1 MKKLL
6 LIAVFTLGIGSF
18 VFGQTNKYST
28 LYYQRA
34 SLFEKLP
41 VNNSDIIFLGN
52 SITHFGEWSEIF
64 DNRHIKNRGISGDI
78 VQGVYDRLDP
88 ILKGQPKKIFLLIG
102 INDVS
107 HNVTA
112 DSIVNGIAKVAGKIA
127 AESPKTKLYIQ
138 SVFPVNESF
147 NMFLGA
153 TKKGDV
159 VIEINKGLRKLCLKK
174 GLIFIDVYSAL
185 KSKDSE
191 ALDARYTNDGLH
203 LMGEGYMVWKSVV
216 IKYLKD

>member
-6 LIAVFTLGIGSF
+6 LITIFALGIGSI

-41 VNNSDIIFLGN
+41 VKKSDIIFLGN

-64 DNRHIKNRGISGDI
+64 DNKHVKNRGISGDI

-112 DSIVNGIAKVAGKIA
+112 DSIVRGTAKIA
-127 AESPKTKLYIQ
+127 AKIAADSPKTKLYIQ
-138 SVFPVNESF
+138 SVFPVNESHKL
-147 NMFLGA
+147 FLGA
-153 TKKGDV
+153 TKKGAV
-159 VIEINKGLRKLCLKK
+159 VIEINNGLRKLCQEKELT
-174 GLIFIDVYSAL
+174 FIDVYSAL

-191 ALDARYTNDGLH
+191 AMDTRYTNDGLH

-216 IKYLKD
+216 SKYLKD

>member
-6 LIAVFTLGIGSF
+6 LIAVFILGIGSF

-41 VNNSDIIFLGN
+41 IKKSDIIFLGN
-52 SITHFGEWSEIF
+52 SITHFGEWREIF
-64 DNRHIKNRGISGDI
+64 DSKHVKNRGISGDI

-112 DSIVNGIAKVAGKIA
+112 DSIVRGIAKIAAKIA
-127 AESPKTKLYIQ
+127 ADSPKTKLYIQ
-138 SVFPVNESF
+138 SVFPVNESLK
-147 NMFLGA
+147 MFFAA

-159 VIEINKGLRKLCLKK
+159 VIEINNGLRKLCQER
-174 GLIFIDVYSAL
+174 GLTFIDVYSAL

-216 IKYLKD
+216 SKYLKD

>member
-6 LIAVFTLGIGSF
+6 LIAVFFLGIGSF

-41 VNNSDIIFLGN
+41 IKKSDIIFLGN
-52 SITHFGEWSEIF
+52 SITHFGEWGEIF
-64 DNRHIKNRGISGDI
+64 NNKHVKNRGISGDI

-112 DSIVNGIAKVAGKIA
+112 DSIVNGISKIVGKIA
-127 AESPKTKLYIQ
+127 SESPRTKLYVQ
-138 SVFPVNESF
+138 SVFPVNDSF

-159 VIEINKGLRKLCLKK
+159 VIEINKGLRKLCQER
-174 GLIFIDVYSAL
+174 GFTYIDVYSAL
-185 KSKDSE
+185 KSSDSE
-191 ALDARYTNDGLH
+191 KLNPNYTNDGLH
-203 LMGEGYMVWKSVV
+203 LLGEGYMVWKSVL
-216 IKYLKD
+216 IKYL

>member
-6 LIAVFTLGIGSF
+6 LITIFAIGIGSI
-18 VFGQTNKYST
+18 VFGQTSKYST

-41 VNNSDIIFLGN
+41 VKKSDIIFLGN

-64 DNRHIKNRGISGDI
+64 DNKHVKNRGISGDI

-112 DSIVNGIAKVAGKIA
+112 DSIVRGIAKIAAKIA
-127 AESPKTKLYIQ
+127 ADSPKTKLYIQ
-138 SVFPVNESF
+138 SVFPVNESLK
-147 NMFLGA
+147 MFFAA

-159 VIEINKGLRKLCLKK
+159 VIEINNGLRKLCQEK
-174 GLIFIDVYSAL
+174 GLTFIDVYSAL

-216 IKYLKD
+216 SKYLKD